1 MIDPYDPRH
10 PDGPDDPDDLPGS
23 PPMAAISWLDDDDPF
38 DDTWRNDSLSDF
50 RPHLEDPA

>member
-23 PPMAAISWLDDDDPF
+23 PPMATISWLDDDDPF
-38 DDTWRNDSLSDF
+38 DDTPRSDF
-50 RPHLEDPA
+50 RPHLEDPV